1 MTIFDPF
8 YTASTYVGNKLKKT
22 GNKMGNLNIEIK
34 AKSNNNSEI
43 RKILQSKS
51 ADFKGIDHQ
60 IDTYFKTNE
69 GRLKLREANIE
80 NKLIFYKRQD
90 KKGPK
95 KSDYIIYCSEPNSSL
110 KQLLTISNGILT
122 IVDKKREIYFIDNVK
137 FQLDTVKD
145 LGTFIEIEA
154 TDVNKNKSKEDLLN
168 QCEFYME
175 LFKLSES
182 DLISVSYSDL
192 ILEKTKPVYNNA
204 SYENP

>member
-1 MTIFDPF
+1 M
-8 YTASTYVGNKLKKT
+8 S
-22 GNKMGNLNIEIK
+22 NLNIEIK

-69 GRLKLREANIE
+69 GRLKLREGNIE

-95 KSDYIIYCSEPNSSL
+95 KSDYILYSSKPNSSL

-192 ILEKTKPVYNNA
+192 ILEKTKPVANNV
-204 SYENP
+204 SYEKQ